1 MSSVWSSVS
10 SSKPFSKFFQHQSP
24 QSLQVACAGQVGAS
38 ANQLPGP
45 AFRLDRP
52 IGARSATVRFRCF
65 VDLPQG
71 GPLPR
76 PSGPT
81 GGSQRVWV
89 ILTSHDGL
97 HAVSRPPTSLKRPL
111 ASTPG
116 LGTGSKRRDRP
127 PKHWSPPPAL
137 TRGKPSASSRLGKW
151 TPWPLAEAS
160 RCLMFRMSRCR
171 LRRTSELRVVLLPL
185 R

>member
-97 HAVSRPPTSLKRPL
+97 HAFPASNLTQETTGLHTWPRHGVQTSGPASKALV
-111 ASTPG
+111 ASTSADQREAQRKQQTWKMDSMAFGRSFEMSHVPDVQVS
-116 LGTGSKRRDRP
+116 TSKNQ
-127 PKHWSPPPAL
+127 
-137 TRGKPSASSRLGKW
+137 
-151 TPWPLAEAS
+151 
-160 RCLMFRMSRCR
+160 
-171 LRRTSELRVVLLPL
+171 
-185 R
+185 